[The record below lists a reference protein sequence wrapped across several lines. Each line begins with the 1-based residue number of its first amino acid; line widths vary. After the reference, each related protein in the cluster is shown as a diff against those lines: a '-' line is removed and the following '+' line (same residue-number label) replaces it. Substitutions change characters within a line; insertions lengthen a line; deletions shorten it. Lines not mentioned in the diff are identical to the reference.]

1 MTTPMSTHR
10 LRSLILDAVFNGF
23 EISKTSKVW
32 DYWEGQQIA
41 ERTADEIAK
50 DLIGDEAFADLE
62 AAARALRDY
71 RPNADTAETRIA
83 EMLLASDD
91 DRRRRQLKSE
101 FDRHSDPLKVLA
113 LLAELKQRQPV
124 LRVVAAAHIV
134 RFTPETA
141 QGDERAVDVI
151 VSAPPPAR
159 HANLFAIHHLRGSDE
174 YPAGSDQGFLLSD
187 GSFATRERAAEVA
200 IAAGQVRAEKMTV
213 PGKLFSEDVW

>member
-1 MTTPMSTHR
+1 MSTQLQR
-10 LRSLILDAVFNGF
+10 PILDALYKGL
-23 EISKTSKVW
+23 ELYQGRQDQIEW
-32 DYWEGQQIA
+32 DYAAAVEIARNTANEIA
-41 ERTADEIAK
+41 EN
-50 DLIGDEAFADLE
+50 LIGDEAFTELE
-62 AAARALRDY
+62 AAARALRDF
-71 RPNADTAETRIA
+71 RPNADTAETRVA

-91 DRRRRQLKSE
+91 DRRRRQLKAE
-101 FDRHSDPLKVLA
+101 FDRHCDPLKVLA
-113 LLAELKQRQPV
+113 LLAELKRRQPV

-141 QGDERAVDVI
+141 QGDERAVNVI

-159 HANLFAIHHLRGSDE
+159 HGNLFAIHHLRGPDE
-174 YPAGSDQGFLLSD
+174 YPAGNDQGFLLSD